1 MLEARHVTATAPLV
15 QIMVVP
21 NALEDSRFENNK
33 FVKELGVRF
42 YCGTPLVSSE
52 GHRLGTL

>member
-1 MLEARHVTATAPLV
+1 VTATAPLV